1 MDSLFK
7 QMVMKSLDIHKQKK
21 NKNLNPNLIY
31 TKINSKL
38 TIK

>member
-21 NKNLNPNLIY
+21 KQKLKPKPHLYKN
-31 TKINSKL
+31 
-38 TIK
+38 